1 MSADYNIQGTG
12 FQTLL
17 YVCYLLGGP
26 KAAHIIN
33 IARKVLQ
40 TPSERI
46 EMLKRKNC
54 SRHKHSYLLAVR
66 NGLECSPD
74 GNLGLSESDIPA
86 NEPVHRAFVLHV
98 HLHGLN
104 GLLLI
109 RSILIH
115 ERRLKLLLHICVR

>member
-1 MSADYNIQGTG
+1 MGTYYNIQSTFLKPVLYIGN
-12 FQTLL
+12 LL
-17 YVCYLLGGP
+17 RCP
-26 KAAHIIN
+26 EPADIIN
-33 IARKVLQ
+33 IARKILQ
-40 TPSERI
+40 TPAERI
-46 EMLKRKNC
+46 EMLKRKNG
-54 SRHKHSYLLAVR
+54 SRHKHSHLLAVR
-66 NGLECSPD
+66 NGLECSSD